1 MSLEPPGE
9 QRAGHPE
16 VAAALERLAAL
27 DTLSVAEHIAVYEE
41 VHHRL
46 GAAMDDAELADVASG
61 DVEPDGAASGAVGDP
76 RPSTG
81 PG

>member
-1 MSLEPPGE
+1 MSLGPPDE

-27 DTLSVAEHIAVYEE
+27 DTLPVAEHIAVYDE
-41 VHHRL
+41 VQQRL
-46 GAAMDDAELADVASG
+46 GAAMDDAELADVAL
-61 DVEPDGAASGAVGDP
+61 DDVGDP
-76 RPSTG
+76 RPPTG